1 MKKTLIEITLF
12 SPFVVKTQKREKSYE
27 AKVLRWLLIVLC
39 LLIIDGRVLIIIVVV
54 IESMSETDAKS
65 SELSRSQ

>member
-1 MKKTLIEITLF
+1 MKKTLTEIALF

-39 LLIIDGRVLIIIVVV
+39 LLIIDGHLLIIIVVV
-54 IESMSETDAKS
+54 IESTSETDAKS
-65 SELSRSQ
+65 SQLSRSQ